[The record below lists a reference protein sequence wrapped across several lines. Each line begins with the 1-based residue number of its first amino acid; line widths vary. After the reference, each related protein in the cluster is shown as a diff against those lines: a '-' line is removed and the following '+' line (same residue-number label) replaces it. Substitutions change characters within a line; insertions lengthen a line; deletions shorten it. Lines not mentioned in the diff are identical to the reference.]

1 MSVVNLRNMTCFA
14 FLGMTLYV
22 SSAQAYTCKTETTST
37 TITIPDMSVPRD
49 AAVGTKMGSV
59 NTGEISAFNCTNTAP
74 AMTYQQVGA
83 KGLGTRSTTKIDG
96 ANIYL
101 LGDSGVGY
109 SVGVSSSNVCG
120 GTVVYYVNGTSTGD
134 DNVNNRIICARNGMF
149 PNQPL
154 KFEITLNFFKMGN
167 LKPGKVAA
175 QNMASGIS
183 RINQTTW
190 LNPESTVTGTEFTL
204 TSQGCSVTNTSIS
217 VPMGTVHSSHFRG
230 VGSTTGDQD
239 FSIPLSCDAGIKVG
253 LTVTGGSAGNFD
265 ADSGLINLDTSDTS
279 TVASGVKLQILSKS
293 APIKLNSVIDLGTR
307 VVQGVFS
314 VPLTARYYQSAS
326 PITAGLANGTATFT
340 MKYE

>member
-1 MSVVNLRNMTCFA
+1 MNILNLKHVTYF
-14 FLGMTLYV
+14 FIFGMTLYV

-49 AAVGTKMGSV
+49 AAVGTKIGSV
-59 NTGEISAFNCTNTAP
+59 KTGEISAFNCTNEAP
-74 AMTYQQVGA
+74 AMTYQEVGA
-83 KGLGTRSTTKIDG
+83 KGLGTRSATKISG

-109 SVGVSSSNVCG
+109 SIGVAALGCSTS
-120 GTVVYYVNGTSTGD
+120 VYYINGSGTGD
-134 DNVNNRIICARNGMF
+134 GNLNNRLVCSYGVMF
-149 PNQPL
+149 PTQPM
-154 KFEITLNFFKMGN
+154 KVEITLNFFKMGN

-175 QNMASGIS
+175 KDMASVIS
-183 RINQTTW
+183 RVNQTTW
-190 LNPESTVTGTEFTL
+190 LTPESTVTGTEFTL

-217 VPMGTVHSSHFRG
+217 VPMGTVNSSHFRG

-239 FSIPLSCDAGIKVG
+239 FSIPLNCDTGIKVG

-265 ADSGLINLDTSDTS
+265 VDKGLINLDTSTTS
-279 TVASGVKLQILSKS
+279 TVASGVKLQILSKD
-293 APIKLNSVIDLGTR
+293 APIKLNSVIGLGIR
-307 VVQGVFS
+307 EVQGVFN